1 MDCSRRGRS
10 KGKQQIQIGKVTYGD
25 KDMKAGV
32 RRILLVIAGGFLLLI
47 VLEAGIYNW
56 RLLLS
61 MRYKNL
67 TELDRQLSWK
77 RDELLVERA
86 VLLNPERLQNVGTEL
101 GLAPV
106 PLQHFSVVILDS
118 DVSGGEQY
126 VCMEQ

>member
-1 MDCSRRGRS
+1 
-10 KGKQQIQIGKVTYGD
+10 
-25 KDMKAGV
+25 MKSGV

-67 TELDRQLSWK
+67 AELDRQLSWK

-86 VLLNPERLQNVGTEL
+86 ALLNPERLQKVGTEL

-106 PLQHFSVVILDS
+106 PLQNFSVVRLDS
-118 DVSGGEQY
+118 DVSGGEQH

>member
-1 MDCSRRGRS
+1 
-10 KGKQQIQIGKVTYGD
+10 
-25 KDMKAGV
+25 MKSGV

-67 TELDRQLSWK
+67 AEMDRQLRWK

-86 VLLNPERLQNVGTEL
+86 ALLNPERLQKVGTEL

-106 PLQHFSVVILDS
+106 PLQNFSVVRLDS
-118 DVSGGEQY
+118 DISGGEQN

>member
-1 MDCSRRGRS
+1 
-10 KGKQQIQIGKVTYGD
+10 
-25 KDMKAGV
+25 MKSGV
-32 RRILLVIAGGFLLLI
+32 RRIILVIAGGFLLLI

-61 MRYKNL
+61 MRYKDL
-67 TELDRQLSWK
+67 AEMDRQLSWK

-86 VLLNPERLQNVGTEL
+86 ALLNPERLQKVGTEL

-106 PLQHFSVVILDS
+106 PLQRFSVVRLDS
-118 DVSGGEQY
+118 DAFGGEQC

>member
-1 MDCSRRGRS
+1 
-10 KGKQQIQIGKVTYGD
+10 
-25 KDMKAGV
+25 
-32 RRILLVIAGGFLLLI
+32 
-47 VLEAGIYNW
+47 VLEAGLYNW

-86 VLLNPERLQNVGTEL
+86 ALLNPERLQRVGDEL

-106 PLQHFSVVILDS
+106 PLQHFSVIRLDS
-118 DVSGGEQY
+118 DLSGGEQF